1 MQLVGYDMYFTLD
14 GKPVAAETDSS
25 LSISAT
31 IKESLF
37 KSDKGNKRREVTGH
51 DATFSINAAGW
62 LNDDN
67 SVTEIDSD
75 GLMEMALK
83 TGKDAVIPFIYN
95 RGAGQKYKG
104 DMVITGYSENP
115 NADGNIAVSL
125 NCSLTGALTK
135 VPKE

>member
-1 MQLVGYDMYFTLD
+1 MQLVGYDMCFELD

-62 LNDDN
+62 INEDD

-75 GLMEMALK
+75 GLIDMALK
-83 TGKDAVIPFIYN
+83 VGKDAVIPFVYN
-95 RGAGQKYKG
+95 RGEATNYKG
-104 DMVITGYSENP
+104 EMVISGYTETP
-115 NADGNIAVSL
+115 NAEGTVAVSL

-135 VPKE
+135 VSG